1 MTKTAK
7 LIPLVLAEKKNL
19 SYFVRKGVK
28 GAREERIYNVKCTVV
43 QALREKRYSCTVQV
57 LRLCTGSTAHRGSR
71 GIRGLLEKYP
81 TFFFYSNT

>member
-57 LRLCTGSTAHRGSR
+57 LWGVEVQLYCTGTEGSR
-71 GIRGLLEKYP
+71 GIAVLYRH
-81 TFFFYSNT
+81 